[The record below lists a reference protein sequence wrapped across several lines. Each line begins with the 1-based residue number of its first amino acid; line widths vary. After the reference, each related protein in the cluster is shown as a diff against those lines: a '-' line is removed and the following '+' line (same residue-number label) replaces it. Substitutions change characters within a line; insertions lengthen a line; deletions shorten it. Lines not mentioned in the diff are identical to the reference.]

1 MTTLLAVCMHDG
13 FYGCG
18 TGAGVANRSFLEALT
33 TLNLA
38 EDLDLVV
45 LPIEI
50 STDSAEHDST
60 WHAQSLQLVEH
71 AGGRVIPLDNGTSCT
86 TRWGG
91 LPSFQA
97 AAEHAAQTISELAS
111 DFSGHHRRLLVG
123 HDVPFYGL
131 ATTLPAELVA
141 DLVLVA
147 HSTAGIHC
155 PDELERVT
163 WETHGL
169 RHTVELGGRI
179 AAISEHMRNHL
190 VRDYGLPAKA
200 IVDLPIGLSPAD
212 WTRPTPADH
221 ALPRAARNGFWLAMG
236 RAVPYKGFDD
246 LLDALHVLRDTDGPR
261 PPHLILAA
269 VTDVGQPTDYQHHL
283 ADRIESEHLDVT
295 LLTRFSL
302 DLQNLLTHP
311 ALRAVLVPSRAEPF
325 GRIPLEAY
333 AAGAAPVIATTAG
346 GLSELVIDDHTGFT
360 AAPNAPASLASA
372 LRRAQDQTREDLD
385 AMRKNAMRVA
395 RRYDTQSSV
404 HRFLS
409 QDLTIAH

>member
-1 MTTLLAVCMHDG
+1 MLLTVCMHDG

-18 TGAGVANRSFLEALT
+18 TGAGVANRAFLEALI
-33 TLNLA
+33 TLDRD
-38 EDLDLVV
+38 EDLDLVI

-50 STDSAEHDST
+50 STDSTEYDRA
-60 WHAQSLQLVEH
+60 WHTQSLQLVEH
-71 AGGRVIPLDNGTSCT
+71 AGGRIIPVDNGTGRT

-91 LPSFQA
+91 FPAFQA
-97 AAEHAAQTISELAS
+97 AAKHAAQTLTEVAS
-111 DFSGHHRRLLVG
+111 QPGTHRRRLLIA

-131 ATTLPAELVA
+131 ATTLPTDMVT

-155 PDELERVT
+155 PDDRARVA
-163 WETHGL
+163 WEAQGL
-169 RHTVELGGRI
+169 RHTAELGGRI
-179 AAISEHMRNHL
+179 ASISEHMRNHL
-190 VRDYGLPAKA
+190 VRDYGLPTESL
-200 IVDLPIGLSPAD
+200 IDLPIGLGPTD
-212 WTRPTPADH
+212 WARPVPTDH
-221 ALPRAARNGFWLAMG
+221 ALPQAARDGFWLAMG

-246 LLDALHVLRDTDGPR
+246 LLDALHVLRDADGPR

-269 VTDVGQPTDYQHHL
+269 VTDAGQPTDYQHHL
-283 ADRIESEHLDVT
+283 ADRIESEHLDAT
-295 LLTRFSL
+295 LLTRFSV
-302 DLQNLLTHP
+302 DLQNLFTHP

-333 AAGAAPVIATTAG
+333 AAGAAPVVATTAG

-360 AAPNAPASLASA
+360 AAPNDPASLASA
-372 LRRAQDQTREDLD
+372 LRRAQRQTREDLD

-395 RRYDTQSSV
+395 HRYDTQSSV

-409 QDLTIAH
+409 QNLTMAH